1 MHSAVGGHRVRTDAD
16 IQFTFFFANGE
27 MQVGAGLYVTTID
40 GDGNLAL
47 SAASEASEFSAAS
60 AAVGVPAYARQ

>member
-1 MHSAVGGHRVRTDAD
+1 
-16 IQFTFFFANGE
+16 

-40 GDGNLAL
+40 GDGNLAFG
-47 SAASEASEFSAAS
+47 AAGEASEFCAAS